1 MHIIECLLINKEII
15 GRVLLIFL
23 ILLLTSLLP
32 IIVAE
37 INRKDIERFLCLLAE
52 NFHLNNASVFIGYTV
67 FDFNVLFLIMYIF
80 SFVMYLI
87 EHFFINEDKKKG
99 KFLRIFQIVLV
110 ILGLSGQIGCAY
122 LIMHKPAQ

>member
-1 MHIIECLLINKEII
+1 MYIINCLLLEKEMI

-37 INRKDIERFLCLLAE
+37 KNRKDIERFLCLLAE
-52 NFHLNNASVFIGYTV
+52 NFHLNNASVFMGYTV
-67 FDFNVLFLIMYIF
+67 FDFNVLFLIMYAF
-80 SFVMYLI
+80 TFVIYLF

-99 KFLRIFQIVLV
+99 KFLRIFQIILV
-110 ILGLSGQIGCAY
+110 VLGLVGQIGCAY
-122 LIMHKPAQ
+122 LITHKPTQ